1 MEYLRTTWIVHKEKF
16 VTAFTNLV
24 LHLGHLATSR
34 AEGNHSLI
42 KGWISVSSGDLK
54 DVYEKISLSID
65 YQEHHICQQIIYNN
79 THSMLAFSHII
90 WKDVKRKI
98 SHYAL
103 YKVYEKFQKAKHLA
117 GDSTCSSI
125 FRSTMGLPCSHE
137 LNRLIGNNFS
147 LGAHRFHR
155 HWWLVK
161 PHEPECND
169 SDTSADA
176 MTDFADALT
185 QLQS

>member
-1 MEYLRTTWIVHKEKF
+1 MGTVSGRLAPSGCFDRCGDIYYLLERSTNTLLRVRTDRGVPEEHVDHTQGKF
-16 VTAFTNLV
+16 VPAFTKLV
-24 LHLGHLATSR
+24 LHLGHLATSC
-34 AEGNHSLI
+34 AEGKHSSI
-42 KGWISVSSGDLK
+42 KGWISISSGDLK

-79 THSMLAFSHII
+79 THSILAFSHII

-125 FRSTMGLPCSHE
+125 F
-137 LNRLIGNNFS
+137 
-147 LGAHRFHR
+147 
-155 HWWLVK
+155 
-161 PHEPECND
+161 
-169 SDTSADA
+169 
-176 MTDFADALT
+176 
-185 QLQS
+185 